1 MKEKDAKREY
11 AIKRCICAERDQKGC
26 SYNHI
31 DWRQW
36 SRSVI
41 IRVREESCN
50 NNRSELVL
58 C

>member
-1 MKEKDAKREY
+1 MPKENMQL
-11 AIKRCICAERDQKGC
+11 IKRCICAERDQKGC

-41 IRVREESCN
+41 VRLREESCN
-50 NNRSELVL
+50 NSRSELVL